1 MNFIHTLA
9 IKNQMRLLVSIPVFF
24 LAVILIANG
33 VERYQTIAQA
43 TMVKELAAMAG
54 LITEIAHEAQKER
67 GMTAGFLGSQGQ
79 KFGDRLPAQREE
91 TDKRIAALKD
101 FLDHS
106 KADKTDPALTQELR
120 NALSG
125 FGAISAIR
133 QQADSLTLAAPEAIA
148 FYTGAIGRFLGT
160 IPLIART
167 TPNAGT
173 MRALTAYY
181 NFVEAKE
188 RMGIE
193 RAVLN
198 NTFANDRFA
207 PGMRRKFV
215 QNLSEQSSFL
225 NNFKLFS
232 EQQGAAFYEE
242 KMKTPVV
249 AEVTGMEQAV
259 LGKLKEEIEEGFGV
273 NAERWFD
280 AMTGKI
286 DLMKEIET
294 HLADTLVAHA
304 ESGMRQARTSLIVTT
319 ATALL
324 VILISI
330 LLAAYFSSLIGGA
343 LERISLELDSGA
355 EEVTSAAGQVSS
367 VSQSLADGASNQAAA
382 IEETSA
388 SLEEIAAVTKQNA
401 DNVGQAES
409 LTSEARRVIDT
420 ANTSMGQL
428 TQSMAEISRASEET
442 SKIIKTIDEIA
453 FQTNLLALNAA
464 VEAAR
469 AGEAGAGFAVVAD
482 EVRNLAMRA
491 SEAAKNTAGLI
502 EGTVHKVQT
511 GEKLVTSTNQSFR
524 EVAESTAK
532 VAMLM
537 GEIAIA
543 SREQA
548 SGVGQ
553 VNLAVTELDTVTQQ
567 NAATAE
573 EAASASEELSAQA
586 EQMRETVK
594 MLIAL
599 VRGGGN

>member
-106 KADKTDPALTQELR
+106 KADKADPALTQELQ

-125 FGAISAIR
+125 FGTISAIR
-133 QQADSLTLAAPEAIA
+133 QQTDSLTLAAPEAIA

-198 NTFANDRFA
+198 NAFANDRFA

-232 EQQGAAFYEE
+232 DPQAASFYEE

-304 ESGMRQARTSLIVTT
+304 ESGMRQARTSLIVST